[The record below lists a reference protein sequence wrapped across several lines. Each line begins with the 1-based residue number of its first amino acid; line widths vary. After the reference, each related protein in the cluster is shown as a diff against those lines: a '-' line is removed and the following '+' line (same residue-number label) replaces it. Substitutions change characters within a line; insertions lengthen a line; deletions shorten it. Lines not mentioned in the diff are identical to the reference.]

1 MSIMNKL
8 VGVIGGMGPMATAY
22 FQEMVVD
29 LTDANCDQENV
40 DMVITNRCSTYD
52 RTDYI
57 LGKSENN
64 PVDTLIDDAKK
75 LEKIGANILAITCN
89 TAHYFYNEI
98 QKNVNIQVINMIEKT
113 TKYTKDKGY
122 KKVCILGTKG
132 TIYTNLYQKCLEK
145 CNIDYMVLNEKY
157 QNDLMDIIYNDIK
170 AGNYYNIKKFENII
184 SYVKNNGCDCVILGC
199 TELSILKNKNN
210 LDGEFYID
218 SLETL
223 AREVIKYCGK
233 DEKKE
238 DFMH

>member
-1 MSIMNKL
+1 MEIMNKL

-29 LTDANCDQENV
+29 LTDANCDQEHV

-89 TAHYFYNEI
+89 TAHYFYSEI
-98 QKNVNIQVINMIEKT
+98 QKNVNIQVINMIEET
-113 TKYTKDKGY
+113 TRYTKDKGY

-132 TIYTNLYQKCLEK
+132 TIYTNLYQNCFEK

-199 TELSILKNKNN
+199 TELSVLKKKNN
-210 LDGEFYID
+210 LDSEFYID
-218 SLETL
+218 SLEIL

-238 DFMH
+238 SFMH

>member
-1 MSIMNKL
+1 MGIMNKL

-22 FQEMVVD
+22 FQEMIVD
-29 LTDANCDQENV
+29 LTDANCDQEHV

-113 TKYTKDKGY
+113 TKYTKDRGY

-132 TIYTNLYQKCLEK
+132 TIYTNLYQNYLEK
-145 CNIDYMVLNEKY
+145 YNIDYMVLNEKY

-184 SYVKNNGCDCVILGC
+184 SHVKNNECDCVILGC

-218 SLETL
+218 SLEIL

-233 DEKKE
+233 DEKKKS
-238 DFMH
+238 FMH

>member
-1 MSIMNKL
+1 MGIMNKL

-29 LTDANCDQENV
+29 LTDANCDQEHV

-98 QKNVNIQVINMIEKT
+98 QKNVNIQVINMIEET
-113 TKYTKDKGY
+113 TRYTKDKGY

-132 TIYTNLYQKCLEK
+132 TIYTNLYQNCFEK

-170 AGNYYNIKKFENII
+170 AGNYDNIKKFENII

-199 TELSILKNKNN
+199 TELSILKKKNN
-210 LDGEFYID
+210 LDSEFYID
-218 SLETL
+218 SLEIL

-233 DEKKE
+233 DEKK
-238 DFMH
+238 